1 MARQRKGHVAMGI
14 VAESI
19 IANVAEGHL
28 KRNLAE
34 MNSVMQKLGWTPS
47 GSVAPPACRRWE
59 GGGVVLHLA
68 SWGDGW
74 AIDFIFAE
82 VWPEDVDELGSEAI
96 DSAIEEQLPFCHE
109 VQESLLQV
117 LRSRT
122 SVSVG
127 EGGEFDDSE
136 FVESSVWNV
145 AGSPL
150 AVGIASN
157 DVDTPVLVMARLLLG
172 S

>member
-1 MARQRKGHVAMGI
+1 MARQRKGHAVVDI

-19 IANVAEGHL
+19 IVNATEGHL

-34 MNSVMQKLGWTPS
+34 MNSVVQELGWTPS
-47 GSVAPPACRRWE
+47 GSVAPPGCRRWE
-59 GGGVVLHLA
+59 AGGVFLHLA
-68 SWGDGW
+68 SWGSGW
-74 AIDFIFAE
+74 ALDFVFAE

-96 DSAIEEQLPFCHE
+96 DSAIDEQLPFCRE
-109 VQESLLQV
+109 VQESLLQA

-122 SVSVG
+122 SVSVDDG
-127 EGGEFDDSE
+127 AEFADSE
-136 FVESSVWNV
+136 FVESSAWNV